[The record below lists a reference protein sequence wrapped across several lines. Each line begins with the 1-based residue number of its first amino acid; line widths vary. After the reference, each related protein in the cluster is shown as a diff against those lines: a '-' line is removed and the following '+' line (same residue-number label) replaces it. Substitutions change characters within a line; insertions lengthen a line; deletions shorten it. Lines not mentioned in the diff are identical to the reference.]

1 MFPTIVNATPKR
13 WTMEALKRVSVGR
26 WPRSLPSCHVRAR
39 PYLGTDPSR
48 YYSSSSHQRRSVR
61 GRSAIVTGSSR
72 GIGRAIALRLAAD
85 GYNVCVNDVGANEA
99 DCGRVVAEIEA
110 MGAKACVAVADVSQ
124 REQVVRMVRTA
135 VDELGPLKTM

>member
-1 MFPTIVNATPKR
+1 MNATPKS
-13 WTMEALKRVSVGR
+13 WTMEALKRVSVDR
-26 WPRSLPSCHVRAR
+26 RPRSLPFCGVRVR
-39 PYLGTDPSR
+39 PHLGSDPSR
-48 YYSSSSHQRRSVR
+48 YYYSSSSHERRSVR

-110 MGAKACVAVADVSQ
+110 MGVKACVAVADVSK

-135 VDELGPLKTM
+135 VEELGPLKTM